1 MSVGVALPYVALGD
15 VVTRFFGSG
24 KPPQTRTV

>member
-15 VVTRFFGSG
+15 VVTRFFE
-24 KPPQTRTV
+24 KPPQRRTV